1 MKKFLTLLAS
11 TLLILVLAACGT
23 SEGNSEESSNGS
35 TSDSASEEG
44 SSSEQQSEEVKE
56 LKIGASSTPH
66 AEILEEAKPLL
77 KEKGIELN
85 IETYQDYILPN
96 KDLSSGAIDANYFQ
110 HTPYLE
116 DQKKEF
122 GYDFASIGPV
132 HIEPMGVYSKSIN
145 SIDEIP
151 EGTEVIM
158 SRSVADHGR
167 ILSLFESKGII
178 ELKEGIDKQSAKI
191 EDIAKNPKNLEFSA
205 DVDAGLLP
213 QNYEREEDALVA
225 INTNYAIEA
234 GLNPTEDSLFMEGA
248 ESPYANLLVTKS
260 ENKDSEALQTVL
272 EVLQSEEIKQFMKEE
287 YNGAIV
293 PVSK

>member
-11 TLLILVLAACGT
+11 TLFILVLAACGT
-23 SEGNSEESSNGS
+23 SEGNSEESSNGNS
-35 TSDSASEEG
+35 SDSASEEG
-44 SSSEQQSEEVKE
+44 SSDQQSEEVKE
-56 LKIGASSTPH
+56 LTIGASSTPH

-77 KEKGIELN
+77 KEKGIKLN

-132 HIEPMGVYSKSIN
+132 HIEPMGVYSKNIN

-151 EGTEVIM
+151 KGTEVIM

-178 ELKEGIDKQSAKI
+178 ELKEGIDKKSAKI
-191 EDIAKNPKNLEFSA
+191 EDIAKNPKNLKFSA

-234 GLNPTEDSLFMEGA
+234 GLNPTEDSLFMEGS

-260 ENKDSEALQTVL
+260 ENKDSKALQTVL
-272 EVLQSEEIKQFMKEE
+272 EVLQSEEIKQFMKEK